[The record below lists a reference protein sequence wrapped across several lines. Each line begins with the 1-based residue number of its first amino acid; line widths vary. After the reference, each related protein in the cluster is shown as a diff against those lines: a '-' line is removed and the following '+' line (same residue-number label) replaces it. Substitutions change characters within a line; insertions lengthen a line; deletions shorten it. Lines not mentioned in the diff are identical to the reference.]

1 MPTTSIP
8 IPSSVSPITNLK
20 DFIDKGREDM
30 LSFLA
35 GIGGTYIYWTVFPTN
50 DPLTLKQSEG
60 ERRVA
65 EMVDQIDCARIDLA
79 LDSINGGSFLP
90 SAINRAPQQGTPH
103 GTWTEQ
109 SFLLA
114 HNQKLKTNGTNQ
126 IPADTWKGL

>member
-1 MPTTSIP
+1 
-8 IPSSVSPITNLK
+8 
-20 DFIDKGREDM
+20 M

-79 LDSINGGSFLP
+79 LDSIKARLIWIVSEIYNFVLDYADKSF
-90 SAINRAPQQGTPH
+90 
-103 GTWTEQ
+103 
-109 SFLLA
+109 
-114 HNQKLKTNGTNQ
+114 
-126 IPADTWKGL
+126 KGIFIDHDAMIASS

>member
-50 DPLTLKQSEG
+50 DPLTLKQAASISNFTPASHVIRG
-60 ERRVA
+60 SR
-65 EMVDQIDCARIDLA
+65 QRITCVVQRITSL
-79 LDSINGGSFLP
+79 N
-90 SAINRAPQQGTPH
+90 
-103 GTWTEQ
+103 Q
-109 SFLLA
+109 SGDVLR
-114 HNQKLKTNGTNQ
+114 H
-126 IPADTWKGL
+126 IR